1 MPPSAPATDG
11 TADLILDAA
20 ERLFAER
27 GYDGCTVKQIGA
39 AAKVNPA
46 LLSYY
51 FGGKEGTYRAAIGR
65 RLRAFATEGM
75 QGMSGAGSPTE
86 AIRHFAEA
94 YMRFML
100 RHPTVP
106 KLLIREVLDHDAEHA
121 VEEVRIIA
129 SGPFK
134 ALCDVVRAGQAGGEF
149 RTDLDPARAA
159 ISILSPLVYILVA
172 RPIVGILLTGRR
184 RGLTD
189 DAMRDFAAHAAEF
202 ALVALAPRARPERP

>member
-1 MPPSAPATDG
+1 MPPRAPAPDG
-11 TADLILDAA
+11 TADVILDAA

-65 RLRAFATEGM
+65 RLQAFAAEGM
-75 QGMSGAGSPTE
+75 QDMSRAASPTD
-86 AIRHFAEA
+86 AIRRFAEA

-100 RHPTVP
+100 RHPTLP

-121 VEEVRIIA
+121 VEEVRVIA
-129 SGPFK
+129 AGPFQ
-134 ALCDVVRAGQAGGEF
+134 ALCDVVRAGQARGEF

-159 ISILSPLVYILVA
+159 VSILSPLVYVLVA
-172 RPIVGILLTGRR
+172 RPIAGILLTGRR

-189 DAMRDFAAHAAEF
+189 DALRDFAAHAADF
-202 ALVALAPRARPERP
+202 ALAALAPVRRTGA

>member
-1 MPPSAPATDG
+1 MTPAPRAPDR
-11 TADLILDAA
+11 TADVILDAA

-27 GYDGCTVKQIGA
+27 GYAGCTVKQIGA

-65 RLRAFATEGM
+65 RLQAFAAEGM
-75 QGMSGAGSPTE
+75 QDMSRAATPTE
-86 AIRHFAEA
+86 AIRRFAEA

-106 KLLIREVLDHDAEHA
+106 KLLFREVLDHDAEHA

-129 SGPFK
+129 SGPFR
-134 ALCDVVRAGQAGGEF
+134 ALCDVVRAGQARGEF

-172 RPIVGILLTGRR
+172 RPIAGILLTGRR

-202 ALVALAPRARPERP
+202 ALAALAPARRAGA

>member
-1 MPPSAPATDG
+1 MPPRPPAPDG
-11 TADLILDAA
+11 TADVILDAA

-65 RLRAFATEGM
+65 RLQAFAAEGM
-75 QGMSGAGSPTE
+75 QDMSRAASPTD
-86 AIRHFAEA
+86 AIRRFAEA

-100 RHPTVP
+100 RHPTLP

-121 VEEVRIIA
+121 VEEVRVIA
-129 SGPFK
+129 AGPFQ
-134 ALCDVVRAGQAGGEF
+134 ALCDVVRAGQARGEF

-159 ISILSPLVYILVA
+159 VSILSPLVYVLVA
-172 RPIVGILLTGRR
+172 RPIAGILLTGRR

-189 DAMRDFAAHAAEF
+189 DALRDFAAHAADF
-202 ALVALAPRARPERP
+202 ALAALAPVRRTGA

>member
-1 MPPSAPATDG
+1 MRSASPAPDG

-20 ERLFAER
+20 EALFAAR

-51 FGGKEGTYRAAIGR
+51 FGGKEGTYRAVLRR
-65 RLRAFATEGM
+65 RLQSFTSEGLQDLSAAASPADAVRRFAN
-75 QGMSGAGSPTE
+75 
-86 AIRHFAEA
+86 A

-100 RHPTVP
+100 GHPTLP

-121 VEEVRIIA
+121 VEEVRFVA
-129 SGPFK
+129 SGPFR
-134 ALCDVVRAGQAGGEF
+134 ALCDVVRAGQGRGDF
-149 RTDLDPARAA
+149 RRDLDPARAA
-159 ISILSPLVYILVA
+159 ISILSPLVYVLVA
-172 RPIVGILLTGRR
+172 RPVASILLTGRR

-189 DAMRDFAAHAAEF
+189 AALRDFAAHAAEF
-202 ALVALAPRARPERP
+202 ALAALAPARRSGA